1 MASERTGAIFVFKI
15 FLYRNIPYGVYLNQ
29 QEDDQTDEGDDMIPG
44 DHI

>member
-1 MASERTGAIFVFKI
+1 MASGKSGVIFYFKI
-15 FLYRNIPYGVYLNQ
+15 FLYRNIPCGVYLIQ